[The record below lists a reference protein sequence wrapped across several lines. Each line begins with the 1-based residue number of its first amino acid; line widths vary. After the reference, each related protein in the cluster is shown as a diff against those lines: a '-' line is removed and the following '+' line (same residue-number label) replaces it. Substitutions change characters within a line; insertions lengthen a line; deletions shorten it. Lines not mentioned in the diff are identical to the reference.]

1 MGLILNNGED
11 MGKLIILR
19 GNSGSGKTTV
29 ARKLQKKFGYNTM
42 LLSQDEIRRNM
53 LWVKDGIDTKALP
66 LMIEL
71 LKYGNEHSEIVILE
85 GIMYEEWYH
94 PLFKAANELY
104 GGNVYS
110 YYFDIPFEETVR
122 RHQTRSKSQEF
133 GEEHMRE
140 WWREK
145 DFSSVLEEKIITCEM
160 DVNTIVEQVC
170 ADLRKEE

>member
-1 MGLILNNGED
+1 
-11 MGKLIILR
+11 MGKLITLR

-42 LLSQDEIRRNM
+42 LISQDEIRRNM

-85 GIMYEEWYH
+85 GIMYEEWYN
-94 PLFKAANELY
+94 PLFRVAKELY
-104 GGNVYS
+104 GENVHS

-122 RHQTRSKSQEF
+122 RHQTRSKNQEF
-133 GEEHMRE
+133 GEEQMRE

-160 DVNTIVEQVC
+160 DVNDIVEKVY
-170 ADLRKEE
+170 ADLLRQE